1 MSHAKELTK
10 QINEFHL
17 YDNVYDDELD
27 IFINQSYA
35 DVLKKGKNVDWSK
48 TYFSPSSANKCPRE
62 LYHKSKR
69 HKKDPKIWQSHQ
81 RRWVQFGEGVAAV
94 LQREFMLSDRHFE
107 KFTGRKP
114 RYSMAFTD
122 EGYPFMEEF
131 VFKQKS
137 FNHDGEE
144 FSILGTLDAVLVDN
158 ETGKPLIVELKSKM
172 QTPSKTSQSAMK
184 EAQESHV
191 KQVVCYS
198 LLYDIDEGVIFYQN
212 LAHAGW
218 DMTPEA
224 FQKTPDIRLFDVDI
238 SKDSQEEILD
248 FFADITRR
256 LRENDP
262 PLPDLSKWKFNDYK
276 NAISESLTDDEMER
290 LEMVNEF
297 LKESQPVWMQKQM
310 DMALNDIKRRRE
322 AIKDVT

>member
-1 MSHAKELTK
+1 
-10 QINEFHL
+10 
-17 YDNVYDDELD
+17 
-27 IFINQSYA
+27 
-35 DVLKKGKNVDWSK
+35 
-48 TYFSPSSANKCPRE
+48 
-62 LYHKSKR
+62 
-69 HKKDPKIWQSHQ
+69 
-81 RRWVQFGEGVAAV
+81 
-94 LQREFMLSDRHFE
+94 
-107 KFTGRKP
+107 FTE
-114 RYSMAFTD
+114 

-131 VFKQKS
+131 VFKQKTFS
-137 FNHDGEE
+137 HNGEE

-158 ETGKPLIVELKSKM
+158 ETGKPFIVELKSKM

-198 LLYDIDEGVIFYQN
+198 LLYGIDEGVIFYQN

-238 SKDSQEEILD
+238 SKDSQEDILE
-248 FFADITRR
+248 FFADITRM
-256 LRENDP
+256 LIENEP
-262 PLPDLSKWKFNDYK
+262 PLTDCIMGQVSDYM
-276 NAISESLTDDEMER
+276 NTIYESLTDDEMER
-290 LEMVNEF
+290 LEVVNEF
-297 LKESQPVWMQKQM
+297 LKEAQPVWMQKQM